1 MTVFVISFISLFDI
15 INVVVRFDK
24 SKRWSEPL
32 VFFWIA
38 ESVADATAVNHN
50 GVKTLLVNGL
60 VTCLVKGKPIL
71 SNGPKSQP
79 RNQYYSKWG
88 YQDNFKAAYFFFVF
102 FLRKDCEH
110 TKSIK
115 AQNN

>member
-50 GVKTLLVNGL
+50 GVETLLVNGL

-102 FLRKDCEH
+102 FF
-110 TKSIK
+110 TKRLWAYKKHQSAK
-115 AQNN
+115 